1 MKRVMV
7 SAAIVASMLAAAAPL
22 AAQADW
28 DSNAF
33 WRGAPAKAW
42 GRMGFLQQRID
53 RGIRDG
59 SLDRREAWRVQKE
72 LRNIRDD
79 AWRMRRRDG
88 DKLNP
93 GDAAALQARLDDLSR
108 RIHWLRHNA
117 W

>member
-1 MKRVMV
+1 MKRVVMR
-7 SAAIVASMLAAAAPL
+7 AAIVASMVTAVAPL
-22 AAQADW
+22 AAQADR
-28 DSNAF
+28 DSSAF
-33 WRGAPAKAW
+33 WRGAPAKPW
-42 GRMGFLQQRID
+42 GRLGFLQQRID

-72 LRNIRDD
+72 LRSIRDD

-88 DKLNP
+88 DRLSP

-108 RIHWLRHNA
+108 RIHWLRHNG